1 MQRLGE
7 ALGAADLRG
16 ATLYPS
22 LRPCG
27 MVSIWAKIGRIIDSA
42 RPEDVHRMYFEDRHL
57 DTLDFVPAAF
67 RDDLALIGVSVVAFH
82 RRKASP
88 RHP

>member
-1 MQRLGE
+1 MQQVGE
-7 ALGAADLRG
+7 ALGSADLRG

-42 RPEDVHRMYFEDRHL
+42 GPEDVHRMYF
-57 DTLDFVPAAF
+57 
-67 RDDLALIGVSVVAFH
+67 VS
-82 RRKASP
+82 RPS
-88 RHP
+88 